1 VSDLQAEL
9 ESLRTENA
17 RLRKLLKLT
26 DAEAAPARG
35 TQAAWFDKAP
45 GPVDGRSSSRAKV
58 EFYAALF
65 GARRD
70 VYAVRWE
77 NARTNKSGWM
87 PVVVGGWRK
96 GRPASEVRHLPL
108 TREVLAAHLTG
119 DVHIGLYP
127 MLAGDQTC
135 WLAADF
141 DGQAAMLEALAYLNQ
156 RPHEPLAR
164 LPPLRCPDPGL
175 APTYGSSSRT
185 RSQRPPRAN
194 SERLSSAKRSPSV
207 AGWTFAATTGSSPPR
222 TCCLARAPGT

>member
-1 VSDLQAEL
+1 MNDLQAEL
-9 ESLRTENA
+9 ESLRQENA

-77 NARTNKSGWM
+77 NARTSKSGWM
-87 PVVVGGWRK
+87 PAVEGGWRK
-96 GRPASEVRHLPL
+96 GRSASDIRHLPL
-108 TREVLAAHLTG
+108 TPEVLAAHLTG
-119 DVHIGLYP
+119 VVHIGLYP
-127 MLAGDQTC
+127 MLPGDQTC

-141 DGQAAMLEALAYLNQ
+141 DGQAAMLDALAYLKAARAVGAPAALEVSRSGIGAHVWIFFTDPCQ
-156 RPHEPLAR
+156 QPPHV
-164 LPPLRCPDPGL
+164 
-175 APTYGSSSRT
+175 
-185 RSQRPPRAN
+185 N
-194 SERLSSAKRSPSV
+194 SGPLSSAKRSRSV
-207 AGWTFAATTGSSPPR
+207 AGWTCAVTTDSSPPR
-222 TCCLARAPGT
+222 TCCPGKDPAT